1 MQACGHNQILSR
13 MMNIEQGISNF
24 EVSSQ
29 KSSLLHSAFYI
40 RYSAVRFLTSTQ
52 VTEKLDTKGLK
63 PPARSVL
70 KRKGQ
75 VSDEKKPCLLSAP
88 PEAHHAVFMPSHG
101 KNPLLFES

>member
-63 PPARSVL
+63 PSARSVL

-75 VSDEKKPCLLSAP
+75 VSDEEEPCLLSAP
-88 PEAHHAVFMPSHG
+88 PEANHAVFMPSHG
-101 KNPLLFES
+101 KNPFLP